1 VSAPFTDV
9 VVVGGG
15 AAGLSA
21 ALMLARARRA
31 VTVVDGGRP
40 RNLASSHLHGFLSR
54 DGADPAELL
63 SAGRREVESYGG
75 SIRRGAVS
83 EIRSG
88 SDGEWQVTW
97 SGGVLN
103 CRVVVVATGLT
114 DRLPDIPGLADAW
127 GTSVFHCPY
136 CHGYEVDRQPVA
148 VIGGDNR
155 GFSLKQAGLLTQ
167 WSEEV
172 TFYLNG
178 ITLEPEEEQRLTGLG
193 VNLDES
199 PVSAVADDGQP
210 GISFILSGGRS
221 RTFGAAFVGPVFE
234 PNDALLRQAGCRVGS
249 DGFVVVD
256 RDGRTGV
263 SRLWSAGNVS
273 SSPAQLI
280 TAASQGA
287 SVGISVN
294 DALTFG
300 DDLVGGPGTRLQMDE
315 DSEITDGPAPWE
327 S

>member
-1 VSAPFTDV
+1 MSAPFTDV

-21 ALMLARARRA
+21 ALMLARARRR
-31 VTVVDGGRP
+31 VTVIDGGRP

-54 DGADPAELL
+54 DGADPTELL
-63 SAGRREVESYGG
+63 SVGRREVESYGG
-75 SIRRGAVS
+75 VICRGAVS
-83 EIRSG
+83 EICSG
-88 SDGEWQVTW
+88 SDEEWQVTW
-97 SGGVLN
+97 SGGVMN
-103 CRVVVVATGLT
+103 CRAVVVATGLT
-114 DRLPDIPGLADAW
+114 DRLPDISGLGDAW

-148 VIGGDNR
+148 VIGGGNR

-167 WSEEV
+167 WSDEV

-178 ITLEPEEEQRLTGLG
+178 ITLEPEEEQRLTCLG
-193 VNLDES
+193 VHLEDGL
-199 PVSAVADDGQP
+199 VDAVEDAGQP
-210 GISFILSGGRS
+210 GISIILADGR
-221 RTFGAAFVGPVFE
+221 RRAFGSVFVGPVFE
-234 PNDALLRQAGCRVGS
+234 PNDALLRQAGCRVGT

-256 RDGRTGV
+256 GDGRTGV
-263 SRLWSAGNVS
+263 PRLWSAGNVS

-287 SVGISVN
+287 TVGISVN
-294 DALTFG
+294 DALTF
-300 DDLVGGPGTRLQMDE
+300 T
-315 DSEITDGPAPWE
+315 S